1 MAAAAAAAESGGAV
15 DALGL
20 DLEARKVPD
29 PAGRAPDGGSG
40 WVVVLGTGWVYQL
53 RNGFTVGGKLRAASR

>member
-53 RNGFTVGGKLRAASR
+53 RNGFTVGGKLRAAEQ